1 MLPYVC
7 VRTMFEPTNKY
18 SSRRN
23 ISIQVVELR
32 YGGLFIPL
40 LLFCF
45 FFRPSVVAPFCCV
58 WTIASQHTK
67 TKNTIQ
73 KKRLKENRKAIG
85 KKEKK
90 KKNGIQALYRY
101 RLGFKHNNNNRSDYL
116 LLPTMVDENNRLT
129 ERARTEKEEIKDQL
143 VAEC

>member
-1 MLPYVC
+1 MIAIGLRIKSCVKKCQHQTMLPYVC

-90 KKNGIQALYRY
+90 KKTA
-101 RLGFKHNNNNRSDYL
+101 FKPYIDIDSDSNTTTTTDQITCYYL
-116 LLPTMVDENNRLT
+116 QWSMKIID
-129 ERARTEKEEIKDQL
+129 
-143 VAEC
+143 